1 MKILETAALT
11 DEVYFAF
18 IDLAAKYS
26 DRFSFE
32 MNEPISEKAVQTK
45 RNIIMETIADGSVG
59 MEMKERIVAQ
69 QLDAL
74 VCAPV
79 ETLQYYTCCIPYMRL
94 MERHELKGAEPAA
107 GRRFYDVNRHTV
119 ALLKVPLSLRAWSG
133 TAYPMNL
140 SGTRGCITSA
150 TRTCSFT
157 MSNGC
162 ARRRCFRSGARCGS
176 SGCCGKPK
184 SRRRKR
190 AALRVVRFLPFFV
203 RRLRAAFSP
212 NPADG
217 CPETRCGFRRPRP
230 LFGARRR
237 NGSCTA
243 PAKRY
248 DRSACRRTIHIPP
261 R

>member
-140 SGTRGCITSA
+140 SFFTERNAWLYYISHEDMLVYDEQWLRSPALLPIRRALRQLGLLRKAEKQTQETRGLTGRAFPALFRAEAQSGFFA
-150 TRTCSFT
+150 KSSRWVSRNT
-157 MSNGC
+157 MRFPASST
-162 ARRRCFRSGARCGS
+162 AFRSPSKKRLLYGS
-176 SGCCGKPK
+176 GK
-184 SRRRKR
+184 
-190 AALRVVRFLPFFV
+190 
-203 RRLRAAFSP
+203 
-212 NPADG
+212 
-217 CPETRCGFRRPRP
+217 
-230 LFGARRR
+230 
-237 NGSCTA
+237 
-243 PAKRY
+243 
-248 DRSACRRTIHIPP
+248 TI
-261 R
+261 

>member
-1 MKILETAALT
+1 MKILETAALA

-107 GRRFYDVNRHTV
+107 GCRFYDVNRHTV

-140 SGTRGCITSA
+140 SF
-150 TRTCSFT
+150 FT
-157 MSNGC
+157 ERNAWLYYISHEDMLVYDEQWL
-162 ARRRCFRSGARCGS
+162 RS
-176 SGCCGKPK
+176 P
-184 SRRRKR
+184 
-190 AALRVVRFLPFFV
+190 ALLPI
-203 RRLRAAFSP
+203 
-212 NPADG
+212 
-217 CPETRCGFRRPRP
+217 
-230 LFGARRR
+230 
-237 NGSCTA
+237 
-243 PAKRY
+243 
-248 DRSACRRTIHIPP
+248 RRTL
-261 R
+261 RQLGLLR

>member
-94 MERHELKGAEPAA
+94 MERHELKGAEPGGRPA
-107 GRRFYDVNRHTV
+107 GFTTSTGIRSRCSRCRCRSVHGPARHI
-119 ALLKVPLSLRAWSG
+119 R
-133 TAYPMNL
+133 
-140 SGTRGCITSA
+140 
-150 TRTCSFT
+150 
-157 MSNGC
+157 
-162 ARRRCFRSGARCGS
+162 
-176 SGCCGKPK
+176 
-184 SRRRKR
+184 
-190 AALRVVRFLPFFV
+190 
-203 RRLRAAFSP
+203 
-212 NPADG
+212 
-217 CPETRCGFRRPRP
+217 
-230 LFGARRR
+230 
-237 NGSCTA
+237 
-243 PAKRY
+243 
-248 DRSACRRTIHIPP
+248 
-261 R
+261 